1 MINFLNPALLWLG
14 LAGLSLPILAHL
26 LSKKRY
32 DIVDWGAMQFLE
44 LRQNARRKILLE
56 QLLLMA
62 LRIGLI
68 ALVALAFMRPWA
80 EGAGWFSKALNSQSR
95 DVVIIVD
102 GSYSMGWKGKGTTPH
117 QDAVQFAKRF
127 LDDLNAGDS
136 VALIDARDKPRV
148 VMEVPTRNFK
158 KIREELDGM
167 PPPAGKA
174 DLALATRK
182 AVQILSRSN
191 NLAREIVVVTDKQAK
206 SWRPDDKAL
215 WTTYDDQL
223 NQPAV
228 RPRTWVMEVGAKNAE
243 KQTNF
248 AVSRIK
254 LNREVTAIGYPI
266 RAQAQISASGLKSS
280 IFRKAYLEVD
290 GQRLEG
296 KTVQKKIDA
305 GDQGQAT
312 VEFEYAF
319 KEAGSHRIS
328 IVLEND
334 NLPGDNRADAV
345 VVVTEAVPALLV
357 DGDPNDQEFIK
368 SETVYINSAL
378 TPSEND
384 APWVK
389 AEAISWK
396 NLNGKL
402 KDLDKYDAVVL
413 ANVPRLTDVQLQ
425 ALQKYVADGGGVFF
439 ALGDKIDPKHY
450 GDKLVSQ
457 GQGLLPVE
465 PVKIITVD
473 DPKKSVYPLEKS
485 LEVPWMQ
492 RFKDKKGND
501 FTEIRFFKRWATR
514 VVKPKKPASP
524 KKKAKSKTE
533 KPIKIGQP
541 VVAAKYTTLDPL
553 IVTRRYGRG
562 RVVVMTNAID
572 GDWGTITAKLSYTV
586 LMHEIVFYLASAK
599 STRNV
604 DVGAP
609 LVLAVPEDKDVTN
622 HRFFGPGETSFKFIT
637 GKADKGYKTLRLN
650 ETALPGVYAFRK
662 QTKDGKPDLTDS
674 AEYFVVNFDRDES
687 DLTPLKDPQ
696 REALAKS
703 NDNDDEARMTF
714 VPNREEMTKAM
725 FKDNSRSEFGWLLL
739 VLFLGLLVFEVV
751 MTKKMVQGGH
761 AVIDDDEMPEIVP
774 EPSANQ
780 PPPLK
785 QRGGPPPLQPAGAKA
800 ASVVSR
806 GEQEFAD
813 ETEYAGMR

>member
-26 LSKKRY
+26 LSKRRY

-56 QLLLMA
+56 QILLMA

-80 EGAGWFSKALNSQSR
+80 EGSWFTRAINSQSR

-117 QDAVQFAKRF
+117 EDAIQFAKHF

-182 AVQILSRSN
+182 AVQILSRSK

-228 RPRTWVMEVGAKNAE
+228 RPRTWVMEVGAKNTE
-243 KQTNF
+243 KLTNF

-266 RAQAQISASGLKSS
+266 RAQAQISASGNRNSV
-280 IFRKAYLEVD
+280 FRKAYLEID

-305 GDQGQAT
+305 GSKGQAT

-319 KEAGSHRIS
+319 KEPGSHRIS
-328 IVLEND
+328 IVLED
-334 NLPGDNRADAV
+334 DKLPGDNRADAV

-357 DGDPNDQEFIK
+357 DGDPNDQELIK
-368 SETVYINSAL
+368 SETVFIHSAL
-378 TPSEND
+378 TPSDNP

-396 NLNGKL
+396 SLNGKL

-413 ANVPRLTDVQLQ
+413 ANVPRLTDVQLE

-439 ALGDKIDPKHY
+439 ALGNKVDPQYYAGKPFA
-450 GDKLVSQ
+450 GGS
-457 GQGLLPVE
+457 GLMPLKPL
-465 PVKIITVD
+465 KIIENK
-473 DPKKSVYPLEKS
+473 DPKKPVYPLDKS
-485 LEVPWMQ
+485 LEVSWMQ
-492 RFKDKKGND
+492 RFTVKADSGFPEFRFSHRWDSELAEVKKD
-501 FTEIRFFKRWATR
+501 
-514 VVKPKKPASP
+514 VKKPAP
-524 KKKAKSKTE
+524 KKGE
-533 KPIKIGQP
+533 PKPVKVSQP
-541 VVAAKYTTLDPL
+541 VVAAKYTTGEPL
-553 IVTRRYGRG
+553 IVTRKYGRG

-572 GDWGTITAKLSYTV
+572 SDWSTMVAKDDYTV

-609 LVLAVPEDKDVTN
+609 LVLAVPEDKDVSN

-637 GKADKGYKTLRLN
+637 GKADKGFKTLRLN

-662 QTKDGKPDLTDS
+662 QTKNGKPDLTDS

-714 VPNREEMTKAM
+714 VPNREEMKKAM

-761 AVIDDDEMPEIVP
+761 AVIDDDMPEIVP
-774 EPSANQ
+774 ESSASQ